1 MIVGRILK
9 KDLLRKKVITIVVLL
24 FIFLAALLVSSGVNL
39 IVETTNSLNF
49 LFSKAK
55 TPHFVQMHAGRLDQQ
70 VIARWAAADDRVQ
83 EQQTV
88 EMITIDGTNLFLG
101 DSQKP
106 EENSIMDISFVKQN
120 PSFDYLLNLD
130 NQIIRLSPGEVGI
143 PIYYR
148 QQRNIEIGD
157 KIQLRTGSW
166 TKELTVAAFVR
177 DSQMNPAIV
186 HSKRFL
192 VHEADFTTIHKHF
205 PETEYL
211 IEFRLVDLDQVSEFS
226 KDYLAAGL
234 PQKGTT
240 VDYRMFKTLNA
251 LTDGIVA
258 GAVVVLSLLLMFVAV
273 LCLRFTILATI
284 EEDTKEIGVMK
295 AIGIARHDI
304 RRIYLAKYAVLGALA
319 AVLGYL
325 ASPYLNS
332 ALSGNIMLY
341 LGGAPKSM
349 LHRALPPLAAAV
361 IYLVVLIS
369 CSFVLRRFNRISAV
383 EALRT
388 GNVSKAINVRRFGLK
403 KSIIP
408 NVNLHLG
415 FRDIFQRFKMFWLLI
430 FVFFFC
436 AAIILIPVHFLTTMQ
451 SPSFISYMGI
461 GQSDIRIDLRQSEHI
476 TERFESMVADLE
488 RDADVEHFA
497 PLVTSQYTLVQSDGS
512 REKIKVETGDF
523 SQFPLDYVRGAAPAH
538 EGEIALSILNAQEME
553 KSVGDTVILLVDGK
567 SKELTV
573 SGIYQDVTNG
583 GRTAKAMLPYDPES
597 VLWYSVSLDLTS
609 PELIDEK
616 VADYSEAFY
625 PARVTDLEGYVA
637 KTLGSTIQ
645 QLRKVTIVAV
655 IVGLSVSVLIT
666 SLFLNM
672 VIRKDADQIA
682 VMRGIG
688 FSLRHIRV
696 QYLSRALI
704 VLGMGIVLGTLF
716 SNTLGQHLVSAL
728 WAMMGAS
735 QISFVINPLLSY
747 LLLPLLLT
755 AAVSITTLLSVRS
768 IRESNLTE
776 MIME

>member
-1 MIVGRILK
+1 MIIGRILK
-9 KDLLRKKVITIVVLL
+9 KDFLRKKVITIVVFI
-24 FIFLAALLVSSGVNL
+24 FIFLSALLVSSGVNL

-49 LFSKAK
+49 LFSNAK
-55 TPHFVQMHAGRLDQQ
+55 TPHFVQMHAGRLDQLA
-70 VIARWAAADDRVQ
+70 IARWAAADDRVQ

-120 PSFDYLLNLD
+120 SSFDYLLDLD
-130 NQIIRLSPGEVGI
+130 NHIIRLSPGEVGV
-143 PIYYR
+143 PLYYR
-148 QQRNIEIGD
+148 QQRDVEIGD
-157 KIQLRTGSW
+157 TIQLRTGSW
-166 TKELTVAAFVR
+166 ARELTVAAFVR

-211 IEFRLVDLDQVSEFS
+211 IEFRLADLDQLSEFS

-240 VDYRMFKTLNA
+240 VDYRLFKTLNA

-295 AIGIARHDI
+295 AMGIARRDI
-304 RRIYLAKYAVLGALA
+304 RRIYLAKYAVMGALA

-325 ASPYLNS
+325 VSPYLNS

-341 LGGAPKSM
+341 LGKAPKSM
-349 LHRALPPLAAAV
+349 LQRALPVAAAAV
-361 IYLVVLIS
+361 IYLMVILSCAVVLHR
-369 CSFVLRRFNRISAV
+369 LNRISAV

-388 GNVSKAINVRRFGLK
+388 GNISQALK
-403 KSIIP
+403 KSMIP

-461 GQSDIRIDLRQSEHI
+461 GQSDIRIDLRQSEHV
-476 TERFESMVADLE
+476 TERFQSMVAHLIKDP
-488 RDADVEHFA
+488 DVEQFA
-497 PLVTSQYTLVQSDGS
+497 PLVTSQYTLVQCDGS
-512 REKIKVETGDF
+512 QEKIKVETGDF
-523 SQFPLDYVRGAAPAH
+523 SQFPLDYVKGDAPADL
-538 EGEIALSILNAQEME
+538 GEIALSILNAREME
-553 KSVGDTVILLVDGK
+553 KGVGDTVMLLVNGE
-567 SKELTV
+567 KEELFV

-583 GRTAKAMLPYDPES
+583 GRTAKAVLPYDPES

-609 PELIDEK
+609 PELIDQK
-616 VADYSEAFY
+616 VTEYSEAFY

-637 KTLGSTIQ
+637 QTLGSTIR

-655 IVGLSVSVLIT
+655 LVGLSVSVLIT

-688 FSLRHIRV
+688 FSLRQIRV

-704 VLGMGIVLGTLF
+704 VLGMGIGLGTLF

-735 QISFVINPLLSY
+735 QISFVINPMLSY

-755 AAVSITTLLSVRS
+755 AAVSITTLASVRS
-768 IRESNLTE
+768 IKESNLTE